1 MEVMDYLTLSI
12 IGLVMGCFGGLLGIG
27 GSTIMIPAMMMAF
40 GSNQHLYQAAAMLCN
55 FFVAVAA
62 VAAHK
67 KANALV
73 RPALKKLIPTAI
85 VGIIIGVTLS
95 NMSFFA
101 GDRSYML
108 SRCFGAFLVYVAVY
122 NAFKFRAIEVSAY
135 EDKSLEGTNSA
146 TSMSVGLAS
155 GIGAG
160 LLGIGAGTISTP
172 FQQLFMKMPLRN
184 AMSNS
189 AAMIMSIA
197 LVGGTYKTLT
207 LGQHGAEPLE
217 AVKIAAIII
226 PTALAGGYIGGHMMH
241 RLPVNVVRA
250 IFIGL
255 VIVASIK
262 MLTTGPN

>member
-1 MEVMDYLTLSI
+1 
-12 IGLVMGCFGGLLGIG
+12 MGCFGGLLGIG
-27 GSTIMIPAMMMAF
+27 GSSIMIPAMLMAF
-40 GSNQHLYQAAAMLCN
+40 GPNQHLYQAVAMLCN

-62 VAAHK
+62 VVAHK

-73 RPALKKLIPTAI
+73 APALKKLIPMAV
-85 VGIIIGVTLS
+85 VGIIIGVSLS
-95 NMSFFA
+95 NTAIFA
-101 GDRSYML
+101 GDRSYLL
-108 SRCFGAFLVYVAVY
+108 SRCFGVFLVYVAVY
-122 NAFKFRAIEVSAY
+122 NTFKFRAIKASAY
-135 EDKSLEGTNSA
+135 EDISVQSTRPA
-146 TSMSVGLAS
+146 VSMSVGLAS
-155 GIGAG
+155 GVGAG

-197 LVGGTYKTLT
+197 LIGGVYKTLT
-207 LGQHGAEPLE
+207 LGQHGAESIE
-217 AVKIAAIII
+217 AVKIAAIVI
-226 PTALAGGYIGGHMMH
+226 PTALAGGYIGGHLMH

-262 MLTTGPN
+262 MLMTGPN